1 MENKD
6 AIEELKGLQE
16 FINGTRLKGEIR
28 AEALDLAIKALESS
42 SWIPVKTRELSAEE
56 IEELIEKNEHMYSAD
71 EIEKWCYCCS
81 LPEDD
86 QDVLITAKLGYVTM
100 VTFYADDVYGCYF
113 EGYEDRDDVLAWM
126 PLPKR
131 YTKEDD
137 DT

>member
-1 MENKD
+1 MTNKE
-6 AIEELKGLQE
+6 AIEKLK
-16 FINGTRLKGEIR
+16 EILFMTGYK
-28 AEALDLAIKALESS
+28 EALDLAIKALESS
-42 SWIPVKTRELSAEE
+42 SWIPVETRELSAEE
-56 IEELIEKNEHMYSAD
+56 IEELIEQTEHMYSAD
-71 EIEKWCYCCS
+71 EIGKWCYCCS

-86 QDVLITAKLGYVTM
+86 QDVLITTKLGYVTM